1 MIFLLLIGV
10 LWAGSVQAEP
20 YAQMPL
26 SEFKVMLA
34 NADRLQKRE
43 KLQAELIAH
52 LREKDTVQTE
62 YIAKIEQANDTIQA
76 YATKLEE
83 HNEKLEQLANDPRW
97 AERAEYAG
105 YGAAVPIMVQLLR
118 KLILK
123 F

>member
-1 MIFLLLIGV
+1 MIFLPLIGV
-10 LWAGSVQAEP
+10 LWVATAHAEP
-20 YAQMPL
+20 YAQIPL
-26 SEFKVMLA
+26 SEFKMMVS
-34 NADRLQKRE
+34 NVDKLQKRE
-43 KLQAELIAH
+43 KLQVELIAH
-52 LREKDTVQTE
+52 LREKDGIQTE
-62 YIAKIEQANDTIQA
+62 YITKIEQANDTIQA

-105 YGAAVPIMVQLLR
+105 YGAAVPIVVQLLR